1 VIAAGA
7 PLRASLIGEPRFF
20 AAGEAVRPPS
30 RKGTALLAYLCL
42 RPEGA
47 SRHDLAELLWGP
59 GRLANVRQELYALR
73 RLPHAGAWLEEDDLS
88 VKVVAETDVDALRR
102 AATHPGDEAE
112 PPRPAGLLLGLDGLA
127 GPYQEWLE
135 VERRTVAELSARAW
149 LGAAARHER
158 AGRLEQ
164 ALAAA
169 DTAIALDPSD
179 EAAHRVGMR
188 AAYRRGD
195 RPGALARFAACRAAL
210 RDELGVAPAE
220 ETASL
225 AARIES
231 GQPLPAELD
240 ASALS
245 EPSLA
250 VVRALAVADGA
261 LGPRGLARVLE
272 RPDMEVASELAD
284 LEGAGLL
291 DRFLA
296 LEARLA
302 RTVLAQLPSGL
313 RRLLARRVA
322 DALLAEGEG
331 EREPERVARH
341 LLAAGDAA
349 AAAPLLLRAAK
360 AAVDRSGPAAA
371 VTLALQAAWTA
382 DQRGEE
388 RFEALLIIEGCGSQ
402 LGDGQL
408 QEAALV
414 EAEALAR
421 EAQRDAWLAEV
432 RARRSRA
439 ALRMGQVGLGLES
452 ALEAL
457 EIASRLRD
465 ERLEARAKNAV
476 GAAQFFA
483 GDLEGAARSFADN
496 RAAGDSVERF
506 RALNNLGSI
515 AGMLGRTRE
524 ALEHLEGALTLAR
537 AAGQRGDVVGTLN
550 NLAATAE
557 RLGDYRRAIRY
568 LKESLALARTARA
581 ADAEGRVL
589 LNLAVVYGRLG
600 ELGPSWNTAAEV
612 EEMAEEQGD
621 PRSRML
627 ACEQRAEVY
636 RLCGRHREALASF
649 DDAARVAASVDD
661 ERKVVSLRAQ
671 RAAAL
676 ACWHGDP
683 GDLEEARTAVDD
695 VEAAGLRDVAAWL
708 RLEVAAT
715 APDVATARRW
725 LDGAEEDVA
734 DNDHVGF
741 VTDLV
746 RLRTGLLAD
755 ARAAERVRAAAA
767 CERLAARAL
776 AGADAAPVLFDEGPH
791 ARLLVEVWRLRQDG
805 DADGPALDHALAR
818 CREELAAQAAGLP
831 RALAAGRVGRPDEW
845 LLGLV
850 PPALT
855 AR

>member
-1 VIAAGA
+1 MRSSPLLMAVTILMAVVPLGCKPREQAPSVVIYVSYDQNISEPLLREFEARSGIRVLPVFDVEAAKTTG
-7 PLRASLIGEPRFF
+7 LVNRLIAEQQSPQADVWMNGEFVQTLKLKQRGILTPYRSP
-20 AAGEAVRPPS
+20 AAEALPDQYVD
-30 RKGTALLAYLCL
+30 
-42 RPEGA
+42 PEGYWTGLPGRA
-47 SRHDLAELLWGP
+47 RVVLVNTDRVALEQYPAGIEDLADPAWGQHQVSMAYP
-59 GRLANVRQELYALR
+59 IFGTTATE
-73 RLPHAGAWLEEDDLS
+73 
-88 VKVVAETDVDALRR
+88 
-102 AATHPGDEAE
+102 AAAM
-112 PPRPAGLLLGLDGLA
+112 
-127 GPYQEWLE
+127 Y
-135 VERRTVAELSARAW
+135 AW
-149 LGAAARHER
+149 LGP
-158 AGRLEQ
+158 EQ
-164 ALAAA
+164 ALAFYKRLKAA
-169 DTAIALDPSD
+169 GVRIVDGNATS
-179 EAAHRVGMR
+179 
-188 AAYRRGD
+188 
-195 RPGALARFAACRAAL
+195 
-210 RDELGVAPAE
+210 RDLI
-220 ETASL
+220 S
-225 AARIES
+225 S
-231 GQPLPAELD
+231 G
-240 ASALS
+240 
-245 EPSLA
+245 
-250 VVRALAVADGA
+250 
-261 LGPRGLARVLE
+261 
-272 RPDMEVASELAD
+272 EVK
-284 LEGAGLL
+284 AGLT
-291 DRFLA
+291 D
-296 LEARLA
+296 
-302 RTVLAQLPSGL
+302 S
-313 RRLLARRVA
+313 
-322 DALLAEGEG
+322 D
-331 EREPERVARH
+331 
-341 LLAAGDAA
+341 
-349 AAAPLLLRAAK
+349 
-360 AAVDRSGPAAA
+360 
-371 VTLALQAAWTA
+371 
-382 DQRGEE
+382 
-388 RFEALLIIEGCGSQ
+388 
-402 LGDGQL
+402 
-408 QEAALV
+408 
-414 EAEALAR
+414 
-421 EAQRDAWLAEV
+421 DAW
-432 RARRSRA
+432 
-439 ALRMGQVGLGLES
+439 G
-452 ALEAL
+452 
-457 EIASRLRD
+457 
-465 ERLEARAKNAV
+465 AV
-476 GAAQFFA
+476 KRGAPVKIIIPAQED
-483 GDLEGAARSFADN
+483 G
-496 RAAGDSVERF
+496 
-506 RALNNLGSI
+506 
-515 AGMLGRTRE
+515 GR
-524 ALEHLEGALTLAR
+524 
-537 AAGQRGDVVGTLN
+537 GTLVIPG
-550 NLAATAE
+550 TVAE
-557 RLGDYRRAIRY
+557 TGQ
-568 LKESLALARTARA
+568 ARA